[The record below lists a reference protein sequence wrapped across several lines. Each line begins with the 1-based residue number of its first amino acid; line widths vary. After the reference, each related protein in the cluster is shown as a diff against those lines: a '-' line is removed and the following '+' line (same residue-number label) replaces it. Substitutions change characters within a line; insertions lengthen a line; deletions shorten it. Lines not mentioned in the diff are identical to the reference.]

1 MSSKE
6 IIRNVL
12 KLSPK
17 EKLLIVD
24 SILKSLDEPDK
35 DIEKIW
41 LEESKKRL
49 KFFREGK
56 LKGVP
61 YVAIT
66 RC

>member
-1 MSSKE
+1 MKNKM
-6 IIRNVL
+6 RG
-12 KLSPK
+12 K
-17 EKLLIVD
+17 
-24 SILKSLDEPDK
+24 LDEPDK